1 VTKNL
6 QQNQQFSGFNNP
18 MQQQQWTGFAIEQS
32 PSPNNPQN
40 NQAAMYASSDRLDD
54 EGYVVSKDSCIDHTY
69 ENPDQVKD
77 TIQQQSCPQLYPQ
90 SASNPHPYNPHYP
103 GNYP

>member
-1 VTKNL
+1 VTKNP

-40 NQAAMYASSDRLDD
+40 NQAAVYASSDRLDD
-54 EGYVVSKDSCIDHTY
+54 EGYVVSKDSCIDHT
-69 ENPDQVKD
+69 
-77 TIQQQSCPQLYPQ
+77 
-90 SASNPHPYNPHYP
+90 
-103 GNYP
+103 